1 MKKKGNTMKV
11 FLSLILLIFI
21 VTGCAGLQTTDTQ
34 DYTIKKVA
42 RLAGIFM
49 ALEKPDDVQKV
60 LSYCEYIDS
69 LKTGKLKETAL
80 KVALEYIQ
88 KNYGSG
94 IKAALLI
101 SEVTDLISY
110 AVPAET
116 GLEFDP
122 KLLNMAIVSFQEGL
136 ALSK

>member
-11 FLSLILLIFI
+11 FLSLILLIFM

-34 DYTIKKVA
+34 DYKIKKVA

-101 SEVTDLISY
+101 SEVTDLIAY
-110 AVPAET
+110 AMPAET
-116 GLEFDP
+116 GLKFDP

-136 ALSK
+136 ELSK